1 MTRDRKRVK
10 LSKIKVIKRKGNG
23 KAKRKVLKA
32 VSKSIVSNVF
42 LGIK

>member
-10 LSKIKVIKRKGNG
+10 LSKIKAIKRKGKG

-32 VSKSIVSNVF
+32 VSKSIVSNVS